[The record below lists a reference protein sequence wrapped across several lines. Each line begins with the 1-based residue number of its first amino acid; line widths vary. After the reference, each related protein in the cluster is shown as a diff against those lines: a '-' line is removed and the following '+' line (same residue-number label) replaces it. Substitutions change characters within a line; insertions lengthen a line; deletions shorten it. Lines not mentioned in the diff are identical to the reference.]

1 MPRYLLHR
9 YADSFTCY
17 CQAHTQA
24 FQLLPN
30 RKLNLFSTVFFVT
43 HTFPFFASLSRTFF
57 SIERYKK
64 APRAVRG
71 SLSVSFDG
79 MILSHFCKVC
89 IRDFRHDSDDC
100 AFLIGSNLLHRSADS
115 FTCCCQAH
123 TQVFQLLPNRK
134 LNLFSMVF
142 FVTHTFPFF
151 VSLWRTFFSIGRYEK
166 VPRAVR
172 RSFSASFDDMILTH
186 FCAVRIRVFRQ
197 VGVLIQIF

>member
-1 MPRYLLHR
+1 MLLIHFLSLR
-9 YADSFTCY
+9 
-17 CQAHTQA
+17 
-24 FQLLPN
+24 
-30 RKLNLFSTVFFVT
+30 LFGARFF
-43 HTFPFFASLSRTFF
+43 LSDGT
-57 SIERYKK
+57 KK
-64 APRAVRG
+64 APRAVHG
-71 SLSVSFDG
+71 SFSASFDG

-123 TQVFQLLPNRK
+123 TQAFQSLSKRK

-142 FVTHTFPFF
+142 FVAHTFPFF

-166 VPRAVR
+166 APRAVR

-197 VGVLIQIF
+197 VGVLIQIL

>member
-1 MPRYLLHR
+1 M
-9 YADSFTCY
+9 F
-17 CQAHTQA
+17 
-24 FQLLPN
+24 
-30 RKLNLFSTVFFVT
+30 FFVA
-43 HTFPFFASLSRTFF
+43 HTFPFFASLLRMFF
-57 SIERYKK
+57 LSNGTKK

-71 SLSVSFDG
+71 SFSASFDD
-79 MILSHFCKVC
+79 MILPHFCSVC
-89 IRDFRHDSDDC
+89 IRVFRQGRDDC
-100 AFLIGSNLLHRSADS
+100 ASLLGSTLLSRYLLHCYADS

-123 TQVFQLLPNRK
+123 TQVFQSLPKRK

-142 FVTHTFPFF
+142 LVTHMFPFF
-151 VSLWRTFFSIGRYEK
+151 LCAPFAHVFSIGRYEK